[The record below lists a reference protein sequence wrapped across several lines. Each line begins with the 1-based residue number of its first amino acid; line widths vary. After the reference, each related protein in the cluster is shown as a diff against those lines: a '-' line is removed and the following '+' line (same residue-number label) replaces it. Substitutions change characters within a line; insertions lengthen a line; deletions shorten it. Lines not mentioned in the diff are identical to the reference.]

1 MYQNSYGI
9 LSFRTLNSAGL
20 YSISWVRKYSISYTK
35 VKMVW
40 YSSSFIPL
48 GKDLYITHKLR
59 SISSGVIPVFFT
71 LILFSLK
78 FKCFIVRRGRSL
90 FLPVAIYYIIC
101 IIYLIYFSVLSRSS
115 NNGRCFGLNV
125 IRKAIRP
132 TSYSIIFT
140 CASLRRFIK
149 IICASFAPLDKVTTV
164 NQLHKLVTVC
174 GCWHS
179 NSLPDG
185 RRGQRKRKAIRIGRK
200 IQIKHQSVCAKVTG
214 CCLPTAVL
222 DTKEVRRGAFSVYR
236 NNPLI
241 RKCICHSPFSPF
253 LIF

>member
-1 MYQNSYGI
+1 
-9 LSFRTLNSAGL
+9 
-20 YSISWVRKYSISYTK
+20 
-35 VKMVW
+35 MVW

-78 FKCFIVRRGRSL
+78 FKCFIVRRGRNL

-115 NNGRCFGLNV
+115 NNGRCFALNV

>member
-20 YSISWVRKYSISYTK
+20 YSISRVRKYSISYTK
-35 VKMVW
+35 VKMVL
-40 YSSSFIPL
+40 YSSSFIPF

-59 SISSGVIPVFFT
+59 FISSGFMPVVFT

-78 FKCFIVRRGRSL
+78 FKCFIVRRGRNL

-115 NNGRCFGLNV
+115 NNGRCFALNA
-125 IRKAIRP
+125 IRKVKRP

-140 CASLRRFIK
+140 RVSLRRFIK
-149 IICASFAPLDKVTTV
+149 IICASFTPLDKITTV

-185 RRGQRKRKAIRIGRK
+185 RRGQRKRKAVRIGRK
-200 IQIKHQSVCAKVTG
+200 I
-214 CCLPTAVL
+214 
-222 DTKEVRRGAFSVYR
+222 
-236 NNPLI
+236 
-241 RKCICHSPFSPF
+241 
-253 LIF
+253 